1 MAKELEYWSY
11 PAESESGK
19 TIIVTGRDN
28 IDKYRNSG
36 KYKYRINVY
45 WDYNALSDGMPE
57 PQESELMDQATVAF
71 EQTLNKDTAAILTGI
86 YTGDGRRD
94 WVFYTTSL
102 FIFQKVFNRALEDL
116 DQMPLVI
123 EAAEDPDWEEY
134 TEMRERTY
142 IPPEE

>member
-123 EAAEDPDWEEY
+123 EAAEDTDWEEY